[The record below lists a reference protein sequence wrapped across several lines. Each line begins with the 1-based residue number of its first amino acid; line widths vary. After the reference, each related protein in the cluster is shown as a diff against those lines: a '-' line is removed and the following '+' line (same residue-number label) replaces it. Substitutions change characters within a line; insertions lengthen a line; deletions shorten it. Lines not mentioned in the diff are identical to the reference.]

1 MGSLRL
7 HIENKKRNQELRNIC
22 LYSIAKTVSLFGSS
36 IYSFALGLYVLQIT
50 GSALNFA
57 ITLILGTIP
66 MIVMNPFAGV
76 IADKVDKKKLVVCM
90 DVLSG
95 CLLITVYILSGCLLI
110 TVYILSNYYGLNLFI
125 IYTTTLLMTVFTT
138 FFGIGLEAVKPNMV
152 TKERLMS
159 INSISKIIDSI
170 SLILGPML
178 GGIVFAILDIKTFII
193 INGISFILSAISI
206 LFINFKLCEQN
217 INEECSIRE
226 INFIE
231 DIKEGYS
238 YLLERKSLKN
248 TFSILISLNFFLGFA
263 VTVPLPYIINTV
275 LNLNSKQFGM
285 IQGTFPIGMIVGAI
299 LVKKITDCFSYS
311 YLLKKISFMLA
322 IFMIV
327 SGIPVLF
334 KPIVVNNLVYVTT
347 YCMIMFFLGFM
358 IAQIDIPLMY
368 FMQNEIPEEY
378 RGRVLSIG
386 LSLGKIMQPI
396 ALAIS
401 GLLLN
406 FIPAYTLPIAGGIV
420 FFTLNK
426 ILANKLNLEIH
437 SKDYSV

>member
-7 HIENKKRNQELRNIC
+7 HIENKNRNQELRNIC

-76 IADKVDKKKLVVCM
+76 IADKVDKKKIVVCM
-90 DVLSG
+90 DV
-95 CLLITVYILSGCLLI
+95 LSGCLLI

-125 IYTTTLLMTVFTT
+125 IYTTTFLMTVFTT

-178 GGIVFAILDIKTFII
+178 GGIVFAVFDMKTFII

-299 LVKKITDCFSYS
+299 LVKKITDCYSYS

-334 KPIVVNNLVYVTT
+334 KSIVVNNLVYVTT
-347 YCMIMFFLGFM
+347 Y
-358 IAQIDIPLMY
+358 
-368 FMQNEIPEEY
+368 
-378 RGRVLSIG
+378 
-386 LSLGKIMQPI
+386 
-396 ALAIS
+396 
-401 GLLLN
+401 
-406 FIPAYTLPIAGGIV
+406 
-420 FFTLNK
+420 
-426 ILANKLNLEIH
+426 
-437 SKDYSV
+437 

>member
-1 MGSLRL
+1 MTSLRL

-22 LYSIAKTVSLFGSS
+22 LYSIAKTVSIFGSS

-95 CLLITVYILSGCLLI
+95 CLLITVHIVS
-110 TVYILSNYYGLNLFI
+110 SYYGLNLFI
-125 IYTTTLLMTVFTT
+125 IYTTTFLMTGFTT
-138 FFGIGLEAVKPNMV
+138 FFGIGLEAAKPNIV
-152 TKERLMS
+152 SKERLMS
-159 INSISKIIDSI
+159 LNSISKIIDSI

-178 GGIVFAILDIKTFII
+178 GGIVFAVFDMKTFII

-226 INFIE
+226 IHFIK
-231 DIKEGYS
+231 DIKEGCS
-238 YLLERKSLKN
+238 YLMERESLKN
-248 TFSILISLNFFLGFA
+248 TFRILISFNFFLGLA

-275 LNLNSKQFGM
+275 LNLSSKQFGL

-299 LVKKITDCFSYS
+299 IVKKITNRFSYS
-311 YLLKKISFMLA
+311 NLLKKISFMVA

-327 SGIPVLF
+327 SGVPVLC
-334 KPIVVNNLVYVTT
+334 KSIEMNNIVFVPM
-347 YCMIMFFLGFM
+347 YCTIMFFLGLM
-358 IAQIDIPLMY
+358 IALIDIPLIY
-368 FMQNEIPEEY
+368 FMQKEIPDEY

-386 LSLGKIMQPI
+386 LSLGKMMQPI
-396 ALAIS
+396 ALILS

-406 FIPAYTLPIAGGIV
+406 HIPSYTLPIGGGIV
-420 FFTLNK
+420 FLILNQ
-426 ILANKLNLEIH
+426 AYSNKLNLEIH
-437 SKDYSV
+437 SKGYSVERN

>member
-1 MGSLRL
+1 MASLRL
-7 HIENKKRNQELRNIC
+7 HIENKKRNLELRNVF

-95 CLLITVYILSGCLLI
+95 CLLITVYILS
-110 TVYILSNYYGLNLFI
+110 SYYGLNLFI
-125 IYTTTLLMTVFTT
+125 VYTTTFLMTVFTT
-138 FFGIGLEAVKPNMV
+138 FFGIGLEAAKPNIIS
-152 TKERLMS
+152 KERLMS
-159 INSISKIIDSI
+159 LNSISKIIDSI

-178 GGIVFAILDIKTFII
+178 GGIVFAVFDMKTFII

-206 LFINFKLCEQN
+206 LFINFKLCEQY

-226 INFIE
+226 IKFIK

-238 YLLERKSLKN
+238 YLMERESLKN
-248 TFSILISLNFFLGFA
+248 TFCILISLNFFLGFA

-275 LNLNSKQFGM
+275 LNLSSKQFGM
-285 IQGTFPIGMIVGAI
+285 IQGTFPVGMIIGAMV
-299 LVKKITDCFSYS
+299 VKKITDRFSYS
-311 YLLKKISFMLA
+311 YLLKKLSSMLSV
-322 IFMIV
+322 IMII

-334 KPIVVNNLVYVTT
+334 KSFEVNDFVFVIT
-347 YCMIMFFLGFM
+347 YCVIMFFLGLM
-358 IAQIDIPLMY
+358 IALIDIPLIY
-368 FMQNEIPEEY
+368 FMQREIPDEY

-386 LSLGKIMQPI
+386 LSIGKMMQPI
-396 ALAIS
+396 ALALS

-406 FIPAYTLPIAGGIV
+406 HIPAYTLPIGGGIV
-420 FFTLNK
+420 FLILNQ
-426 ILANKLNLEIH
+426 AYSNKLNLEIH
-437 SKDYSV
+437 SKGYSVERN